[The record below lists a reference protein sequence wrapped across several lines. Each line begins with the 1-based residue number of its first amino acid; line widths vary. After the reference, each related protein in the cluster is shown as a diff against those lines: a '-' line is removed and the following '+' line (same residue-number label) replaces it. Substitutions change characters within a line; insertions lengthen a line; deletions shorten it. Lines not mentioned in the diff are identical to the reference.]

1 MATTT
6 TATKKIGVLT
16 FFGMTVALVASVRNI
31 PNVAASG
38 WTMLFYMLV
47 ATLLFA
53 LPIAL
58 ISGEFAG
65 MMPKAGGPELW
76 VTNSLSE
83 RWGFTTS
90 WLLWV
95 QMFPGMVMVAAVI
108 APLFAVTT
116 GNQGLATS
124 SEFTLLC
131 ILVVYWAIS
140 VLNMFFDMARLGGR
154 IGVVLGIY
162 IPAAVMLV
170 LGVAAVVKV
179 GLKSDSYLGGF
190 KLGDLLPFSTDS
202 AKTLTLFASIMF
214 IYTGIEMSS
223 VYLPRLRH
231 PLRTYLR
238 GIFLALIFM
247 FVMNTFLALLTA
259 DVVPRGTIELNNIAQ
274 APAIFVS
281 ILGLPSWITNV
292 FAASV
297 LIGVIVQ
304 LSAWASGPSK
314 TITASARRGLYPP
327 VLRYWKTNK
336 HDVAP
341 TVVLTQACVVSV
353 FALLFL
359 LVPGV
364 NSAFLLLVTATA
376 IIYIVVY
383 VLMAIGIARMRT
395 TQPDLARPFRIG
407 RHHGNDRLLY
417 VLVAVLLVA
426 IVASTGATL
435 WYQGPLDAF
444 LLIAI
449 TAVLTVAPLIIV
461 RMRKPSWLTDVNAAL
476 GVTSTNPDHP
486 SSETATPSEGSP
498 AAERPGPVDGTREP
512 VTTHGR

>member
-6 TATKKIGVLT
+6 NTDKFGVLT
-16 FFGMTVALVASVRNI
+16 FFGMTIALVSSVRNI
-31 PNVAASG
+31 PDVAATG
-38 WTMLFYMLV
+38 WTMLLYMLV

-83 RWGFTTS
+83 RWGFTAS

-95 QMFPGMVMVAAVI
+95 QMFPGMVMVASVI
-108 APLFAVTT
+108 APLLAVAT
-116 GNQGLATS
+116 GNQDLATS
-124 SEFTLLC
+124 SMFTLVC
-131 ILVVYWAIS
+131 ILVVYWTIS
-140 VLNMFFDMARLGGR
+140 VLNMFFDMAKLGGR

-162 IPAAVMLV
+162 VPVTVMLA
-170 LGVAAVVKV
+170 LGVAATVKV
-179 GLKSDSYLGGF
+179 GLKSDGYLGNFQVGN
-190 KLGDLLPFSTDS
+190 LLPFSQDS
-202 AKTLTLFASIMF
+202 GNTLTFFASIMF

-223 VYLPRLRH
+223 VYLPRLTN
-231 PLRTYLR
+231 PLSTYLR
-238 GIFLALIFM
+238 GIFLALTFM

-259 DVVPRGTIELNNIAQ
+259 NVVPRGAIELNNIAQ
-274 APAIFVS
+274 APAIFVK

-297 LIGVIVQ
+297 LVGVIVQ

-336 HDVAP
+336 YDVAP
-341 TVVLTQACVVSV
+341 TAVFTQACVVSI
-353 FALLFL
+353 FALLFI

-364 NSAFLLLVTATA
+364 NKAFLLLVTATA

-383 VLMAIGIARMRT
+383 VLMAIGIVRMRT
-395 TQPDLARPFRIG
+395 TQPELNRPFRIG
-407 RHHGNDRLLY
+407 KQHGGDSLLR
-417 VLVAVLLVA
+417 VIVGLFLLA

-444 LLIAI
+444 ILVAI
-449 TAVLTVAPLIIV
+449 TAVFTAAPLIIV
-461 RMRKPSWLTDVNAAL
+461 RMRKDSWLTDVNAAL
-476 GVTSTNPDHP
+476 GVAPPASDRSP
-486 SSETATPSEGSP
+486 TATTNSP
-498 AAERPGPVDGTREP
+498 ANTSRDERTGPTDGKRQP
-512 VTTHGR
+512 APIHGR

>member
-1 MATTT
+1 MATTMK
-6 TATKKIGVLT
+6 TKNIGVLT

-31 PNVAASG
+31 PDVAATG
-38 WTMLFYMLV
+38 WTMLIYMLV
-47 ATLLFA
+47 ATFLFA

-58 ISGEFAG
+58 ISGEFSG

-95 QMFPGMVMVAAVI
+95 QMFPGMVMVASVI
-108 APLFAVTT
+108 APLLAIAT
-116 GNQGLATS
+116 GNHALATNS
-124 SEFTLLC
+124 VFTLVC
-131 ILVVYWAIS
+131 ILVVYWTIS
-140 VLNMFFDMARLGGR
+140 VLNIFFDMARLGGR

-162 IPAAVMLV
+162 IPAAVMLA
-170 LGVAAVVKV
+170 LGIAAVAKV
-179 GLKSDSYLGGF
+179 GLNSGSYLGNF
-190 KLGDLLPFSTDS
+190 QVVNLLPFSQDS
-202 AKTLTLFASIMF
+202 GKTLTFFASIIF

-223 VYLPRLRH
+223 VYLPRLGH

-238 GIFLALIFM
+238 GIFLALVFM

-274 APAIFVS
+274 APAIFVK

-292 FAASV
+292 FAGSV
-297 LIGVIVQ
+297 LVGVIVQ

-336 HDVAP
+336 YDVAP
-341 TVVLTQACVVSV
+341 TAVLTQACVVSI
-353 FALLFL
+353 FALLFI

-364 NSAFLLLVTATA
+364 NKAFLLLVTATA

-383 VLMAIGIARMRT
+383 VLMAIGIVRMRT
-395 TQPDLARPFRIG
+395 THPDQDRPFRIG
-407 RHHGNDRLLY
+407 KQNGGDRLLR
-417 VLVAVLLVA
+417 VIAGVFLLA

-444 LLIAI
+444 ILVAI
-449 TAVLTVAPLIIV
+449 TAVFTVAPLIIV
-461 RMRKPSWLTDVNAAL
+461 RVRKDSWLTEVNAAL
-476 GVTSTNPDHP
+476 GVTHPD
-486 SSETATPSEGSP
+486 SGRSP
-498 AAERPGPVDGTREP
+498 ASATTTSPTNASLGERG
-512 VTTHGR
+512 